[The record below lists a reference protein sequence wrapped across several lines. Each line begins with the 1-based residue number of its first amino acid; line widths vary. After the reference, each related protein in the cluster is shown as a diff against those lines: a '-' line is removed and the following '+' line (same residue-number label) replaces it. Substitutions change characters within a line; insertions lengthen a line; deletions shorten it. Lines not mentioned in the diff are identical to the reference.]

1 MSPEL
6 TEALKD
12 REVSLALKRLYN
24 YRKLRDLDAPPVVIE
39 KASVLLDKS
48 RVSLGDRFTN
58 ISAVLFV
65 EFKEIE
71 DVAFQAEQDWEAKCQ
86 SCVHWNGGFNNQSE
100 NQWCI
105 RHSYETRTIPNECPD
120 YMPGKADGE

>member
-12 REVSLALKRLYN
+12 SEVSLALKRLYN
-24 YRKLRDLDAPPVVIE
+24 YRKLRDLCAPPVIIE
-39 KASVLLDKS
+39 KSSVLLDKS
-48 RVSLGDRFTN
+48 KEALGARFAG
-58 ISAVLFV
+58 ISAALFV

-71 DVAFQAEQDWEAKCQ
+71 DVAFKAEQDWEIRCQ

-100 NQWCI
+100 NEWCL
-105 RHSYETRTIPNECPD
+105 RHSCETRTIPNECPD
-120 YMPGKADGE
+120 YTPVKTDGE